1 MEREMIEKPEEKEF
15 FLSQRWSK
23 KKKKGREFLFSFSSF
38 TFVSRLF
45 LGDLWRLIRNL
56 HLVGKRYLYF
66 YKLWR
71 WYEKE
76 VRSFMK
82 KENFL
87 YKSSRKEKEVVTYE
101 FQREFLINLEIP
113 NKIFN

>member
-23 KKKKGREFLFSFSSF
+23 KKKKSREFLFSFSSF

-45 LGDLWRLIRNL
+45 GDLWRLIRNL
-56 HLVGKRYLYF
+56 HLVEKRYLYF